1 MLREGWAHE
10 VIIHLGD
17 GSPLSWTLSPGKAFP
32 VLLIRA
38 SVCAACFGTQGR
50 RSEPTVR
57 RVTSFRD
64 SPPTRA
70 RGFGRTRTRGRP
82 SRWVSVRATG
92 QEGRKDK
99 EVSRQVS
106 KCGMRSKECLADAPH
121 CSYKTAGP
129 KRRGWGGP
137 APRARGGAA
146 SAIPLSAGRGLRT
159 LGSSA

>member
-64 SPPTRA
+64 SPRLARA
-70 RGFGRTRTRGRP
+70 
-82 SRWVSVRATG
+82 VSVA
-92 QEGRKDK
+92 
-99 EVSRQVS
+99 
-106 KCGMRSKECLADAPH
+106 
-121 CSYKTAGP
+121 
-129 KRRGWGGP
+129 P
-137 APRARGGAA
+137 APVAVLHVG
-146 SAIPLSAGRGLRT
+146 
-159 LGSSA
+159 